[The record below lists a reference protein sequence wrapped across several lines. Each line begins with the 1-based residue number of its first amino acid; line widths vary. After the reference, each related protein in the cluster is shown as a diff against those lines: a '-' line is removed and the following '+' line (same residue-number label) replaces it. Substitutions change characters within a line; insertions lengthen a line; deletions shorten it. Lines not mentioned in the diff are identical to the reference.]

1 MSNGNNRP
9 AEFIVKAAATG
20 PASSA
25 EWKVELTGDIAQ
37 DLIYVNLAYDLIG
50 VAMGKLGV
58 AYSEHILGNSA
69 KLRELGEESGQG
81 SVDPH

>member
-25 EWKVELTGDIAQ
+25 EWKVELT
-37 DLIYVNLAYDLIG
+37 IG